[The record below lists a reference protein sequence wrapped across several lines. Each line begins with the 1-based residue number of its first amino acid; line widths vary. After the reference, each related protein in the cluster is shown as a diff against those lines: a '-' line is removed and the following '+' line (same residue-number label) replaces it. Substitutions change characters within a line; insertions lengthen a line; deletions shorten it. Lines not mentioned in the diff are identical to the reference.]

1 MNTGTTEEAL
11 PTRAGIGLKFA
22 HVTPLL
28 QLLPDLGFIE
38 VHAENYMVDGGLRLA
53 QLESVRAHYPL
64 SIHGVGLSL
73 GGDEP
78 LNEQHLDR
86 LKRLVDR
93 FEPAQFSEHLA
104 WSSHGGAY
112 LNDLL
117 PLSYTYKS
125 LARVVQHVDQL
136 QTLLKRQVLIENP
149 SSYIGFADAELPE
162 TEFIRE
168 LCSQSGC
175 GLLLDVNNIFVS
187 SVNLKFDPMSY
198 LRDLPLACTGE
209 IHLAGFTEEITSSGT
224 RVLIDTHN
232 TDVSAPV
239 WALYTQ
245 ALKLTGVKATL
256 LERDAD
262 LPPLES
268 LIAQAQLADTFLRDA
283 GKSNGPADSYV
294 PQKGGRRAS

>member
-1 MNTGTTEEAL
+1 MSIGTSLEAL
-11 PTRAGIGLKFA
+11 PPRSGIGLKFA
-22 HVTPLL
+22 HVAPLL

-38 VHAENYMVDGGLRLA
+38 VHAENYLVDGGLRLA
-53 QLESVRAHYPL
+53 QLEAVRTHYPL

-78 LNEQHLDR
+78 LNKQHLDR
-86 LKRLVDR
+86 LKRLVDQ

-104 WSSHGGAY
+104 WSSHDGAY

-136 QTLLKRQVLIENP
+136 QTVLKRKVLIENP

-162 TEFIRE
+162 TEFLRE
-168 LCSQSGC
+168 LCSRSGC

-187 SVNLKFDPMSY
+187 SVNLKFDPISY
-198 LRDLPLACTGE
+198 LGDLPLACTGE
-209 IHLAGFTEEITSSGT
+209 IHLAGYTEEITSSGD

-232 TDVSAPV
+232 SDVSAPV
-239 WALYTQ
+239 WALYKQ

-268 LIAQAQLADTFLRDA
+268 LIAQAQLADTFLSDA
-283 GKSNGPADSYV
+283 GENNGPLDSYESLK
-294 PQKGGRRAS
+294 KGSRAS